1 MPLQKL
7 YLNHITLM
15 LNYIKYLIQDEFPK
29 ETLFEKNFFIGN
41 IQQNRKQFSKLTNK
55 EYNELDENGIEKAV
69 KHKLEED
76 ESMKKDDLL
85 IDDGPISMK
94 NDFIGDRSYN
104 MSDKYELKQ
113 LIYFEYLSL
122 FLTRSGKKN

>member
-1 MPLQKL
+1 
-7 YLNHITLM
+7 M